1 MSTPLLVVVRRLARY
16 YSRSLRCWY
25 FNTVWGMDIGKNC
38 IISYKARLDKSYPRG
53 IHIGRDSAVTFG
65 AAVLT
70 HDYLN
75 DVHLDTWIGERC
87 LVGAHAIV
95 FPGVHIGDGSI
106 VAAGSVVMKDISRL
120 PRGWKS
126 SPRLRDRHCRWTIW
140 QNTATETRHVRR
152 RSSRPRKGLKH
163 NKHGSFGGTI
173 RGMKTQLSADASP
186 STELYIDLLKRSLT
200 NTVFGDEPDVNKK
213 NYVAAAIIHYQNGP
227 AISMLPL
234 VRLDNLESA

>member
-25 FNTVWGMDIGKNC
+25 FNTVWGMDIGENC

-75 DVHLDTWIGERC
+75 DVHVDTWIGERC

-106 VAAGSVVMKDISRL
+106 VAAGSVVMKDIPPGCLAAGNPARVYETGIVVGPYGRIL
-120 PRGWKS
+120 QRK
-126 SPRLRDRHCRWTIW
+126 RD
-140 QNTATETRHVRR
+140 
-152 RSSRPRKGLKH
+152 
-163 NKHGSFGGTI
+163 
-173 RGMKTQLSADASP
+173 P
-186 STELYIDLLKRSLT
+186 S
-200 NTVFGDEPDVNKK
+200 VNA
-213 NYVAAAIIHYQNGP
+213 VAVKEKA
-227 AISMLPL
+227 
-234 VRLDNLESA
+234 